1 MVRAKRVRGR
11 VFKVINFSKKRTPEA
26 SAKPI
31 LKRCATR
38 LIDGAIYR
46 RIRVSRR
53 VGVDIRRGGVGRYQ
67 KHRPN
72 TATEGR
78 IILKIII

>member
-1 MVRAKRVRGR
+1 MVRAKRVRR
-11 VFKVINFSKKRTPEA
+11 RICKVINFSKKRTPEV

-53 VGVDIRRGGVGRYQ
+53 VRVDIRRCGVGRYQ

-72 TATEGR
+72 KVTEGR
-78 IILKIII
+78 IILEIIF